1 MTTSFAERPVL
12 IVGGGITG
20 LSLADMLAQR
30 QIPSVVVEKEQRL
43 GGLARSFDYDGGYT
57 FDIGPH
63 RFHTDRPDVD
73 QYIRGVLDADAR
85 TISRT
90 SWLRFK
96 GQFYP
101 WPLHPPWVLLRFPP
115 RIALGAARD
124 AVLSFHKSPPVSFK
138 DQIINMYG
146 ETLYRHFFEGYS
158 SKFLGIV
165 PELTHPDWAKTGVDR
180 AIIDSR
186 LQMQNLWQLVA
197 TTVLPWHQPDLRFLY
212 PMGGCEQYIR
222 NLQRRYER
230 AGGRVIC
237 GQTVQHMETAG
248 GRVRA
253 VQLGDEQLE
262 PSMVVWTGTIH
273 SLAAGLGLPPP
284 PLSYLALVCYNLML
298 TEGERFDFQ
307 WCYHGAPD
315 VIFSRVSI
323 PANFHP
329 STTPPRRR
337 SMCVEVTCAQQDH
350 QYRHPEAYVDRVLQ
364 DMKRE
369 HLLKADHEVLD
380 VKIER
385 IPWSYPIYGLDYRQ
399 QLRAFH
405 KEIAQYDNVIPAGRL
420 GRFWYNNMDHC
431 IEAAL
436 VHADEITER
445 LAAESKS

>member
-1 MTTSFAERPVL
+1 MSELKPVV
-12 IVGGGITG
+12 IIGGGITG
-20 LSLADMLAQR
+20 LSLGAMLARR
-30 QIPSVVVEKEQRL
+30 QIPSVVIEKEDRA
-43 GGLARSFDYDGGYT
+43 GGLARSFTYDGHT

-63 RFHTDRPDVD
+63 RFHTDRQDVD
-73 QYIRGVLDADAR
+73 AFIREVLDTDAR

-115 RIALGAARD
+115 RMALGAARD

-186 LQMQNLWQLVA
+186 LQMQNLWQLAA
-197 TTVLPWHQPDLRFLY
+197 TTILPWHQPDLQFLY
-212 PMGGCEQYIR
+212 PLGGCEQYIR
-222 NLQRRYER
+222 NLQRGYEA

-237 GQTVQHMETAG
+237 GCAVEALETSGA
-248 GRVRA
+248 RVAA
-253 VQLGDEQLE
+253 VQAGDELIEASQ
-262 PSMVVWTGTIH
+262 VVWTGTIH
-273 SLAAGLGLPPP
+273 SLARGLGLAEPE
-284 PLSYLALVCYNLML
+284 LNYLALICYNLML
-298 TEGERFDFQ
+298 TDGERFDFQ

-329 STTPPRRR
+329 STTPHRKR
-337 SMCVEVTCAQQDH
+337 SMCVEVTCSETDH
-350 QYRHPEAYVDRVLQ
+350 LWEHPEEYIDRVLL
-364 DMKRE
+364 DMKRQD
-369 HLLKADHEVLD
+369 LLKADHEVLG
-380 VKIER
+380 VEIEKV
-385 IPWSYPIYGLDYRQ
+385 PWSYPIYCLDYRQ
-399 QLRAFH
+399 KLRAFQ
-405 KEIAQYDNVIPAGRL
+405 KDVGQFENVIMAGRL

-431 IEAAL
+431 IEAAF
-436 VHADEITER
+436 VHADDIARR
-445 LAAESKS
+445 LGVES